1 MKPKQP
7 VQRIGYFPEQPA
19 RPKEQA
25 EPLRRRVKK
34 PQSMPDS
41 SGQAQPSRQTRSRV
55 VRAQQTRGGYQ
66 QSVAG
71 NDHPPVNVT
80 GVSQQPQTR
89 DIPQPPAKKAP
100 RVSSRHTARETH
112 PSRQAQPM
120 SGGYQMQP
128 EPKKAKALSSA
139 AIQRLIMAGCI
150 VVFAVSAFL
159 LVRYFVNIAIT
170 RKASSQLGEVYSAA
184 LQNTQPPEQKPEP
197 TATPAPT
204 ATLAAAPKATPA
216 KAAVPVPTAASASE
230 LWPNRYPNNPSLRVS
245 SVFYELQRE
254 NPDIIGWLKI
264 DGVLEEAV
272 VQRDNE
278 YYLTHNALRQKS
290 VTGALFL
297 DENCDLKTVP
307 TQMLIHG
314 HNMKEGAMF
323 GSLKKYKVKDAS
335 FYRQHPFIEFNTM
348 YENGKYVIFAV
359 AEVDLRWNKGDY
371 LPFWQDV
378 RFFSADAFM
387 SYVQKAR
394 NLSHYRC
401 NVDVEP
407 GDRLLTL
414 STCTGTDDNKRLIVM
429 ARKLRDHENELEL
442 NMSIMSTY
450 DR

>member
-1 MKPKQP
+1 MKPEP
-7 VQRIGYFPEQPA
+7 
-19 RPKEQA
+19 PK
-25 EPLRRRVKK
+25 
-34 PQSMPDS
+34 
-41 SGQAQPSRQTRSRV
+41 
-55 VRAQQTRGGYQ
+55 
-66 QSVAG
+66 
-71 NDHPPVNVT
+71 
-80 GVSQQPQTR
+80 
-89 DIPQPPAKKAP
+89 AKKCSP
-100 RVSSRHTARETH
+100 VL
-112 PSRQAQPM
+112 M
-120 SGGYQMQP
+120 
-128 EPKKAKALSSA
+128 
-139 AIQRLIMAGCI
+139 QRLVMLICI

-159 LVRYFVNIAIT
+159 LVKYFVNIAIT
-170 RKASSQLGEVYSAA
+170 RKASSQLEQVYSAA
-184 LQNTQPPEQKPEP
+184 LQSTEQPTQAPEL

-204 ATLAAAPKATPA
+204 FTPTRAPQATPVRAAAPA
-216 KAAVPVPTAASASE
+216 PTVASASA
-230 LWPNRYPNNPSLRVS
+230 LWPDRYPGNPSLRVS

-278 YYLTHNALRQKS
+278 YYLTHNALKQRS

-297 DENCDLKTVP
+297 DESCDLKKVP

-378 RFFSADAFM
+378 RFSSADAFM